1 MYLSKWWTLTLV
13 TVLLFAAGCGSSGG
27 EAQKTVDRLYR
38 SMQTGDSNAHLD
50 TILPENRLM
59 PNPMSAFGIFGAI
72 FANLGLGDFGL
83 GLNLGSLME
92 SVSQFTIQN
101 LKLTVLQEREEYV
114 LVEARG
120 EIRFSVLSI
129 EVPFCDQ
136 HDVRKQ
142 DGKWYV
148 DLYAPEREARL
159 QKLAA
164 TKGEVLVDGLVWPLT
179 GILSGDM
186 TAVFEKFGDELQT
199 LVNFCE

>member
-38 SMQTGDSNAHLD
+38 SMQTGDSNAYLD

-92 SVSQFTIQN
+92 SVSQYNPKFEIDSSTR
-101 LKLTVLQEREEYV
+101 TRRVCSGRS
-114 LVEARG
+114 ARG
-120 EIRFSVLSI
+120 DSFFGSFHRG
-129 EVPFCDQ
+129 PFL
-136 HDVRKQ
+136 R
-142 DGKWYV
+142 
-148 DLYAPEREARL
+148 P
-159 QKLAA
+159 
-164 TKGEVLVDGLVWPLT
+164 T
-179 GILSGDM
+179 
-186 TAVFEKFGDELQT
+186 
-199 LVNFCE
+199 